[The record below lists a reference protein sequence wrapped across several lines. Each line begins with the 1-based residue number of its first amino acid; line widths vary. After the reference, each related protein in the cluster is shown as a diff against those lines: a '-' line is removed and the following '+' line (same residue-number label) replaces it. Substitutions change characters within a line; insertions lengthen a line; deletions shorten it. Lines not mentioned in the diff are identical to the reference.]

1 MDDRRSKIESGSYPE
16 GRELQTFVD
25 RRQRTGQIWKTAFL
39 GATVVGIIALL
50 ALLYNVIN
58 ESFGYVAWQNQIDPS
73 TLTLNF
79 YKEQVLG
86 AQRTF
91 TSEDDAKLVQGIQ
104 DRSTAIGFFGYSYYN
119 ANQDGLK
126 LLAVDGVR
134 PSAETV
140 ATEQYS
146 LTRPLYVY
154 SAESVLLEKRQVAS
168 FLSYYL
174 QHANADP
181 VALGFFPAPPP
192 LVEDSVRTLEAA
204 AGQGILP
211 PAEASGEIAAAGSST
226 VAPLTQSAAEAF
238 KAAGF
243 AGNVTVD
250 ISGTAAGFEAFC
262 AGEADIVNA
271 SRAANRDEILKC
283 RKAGRPLVEFRVG
296 TDGLAVVTSSQND
309 FLDSVSNAQ
318 LQEIFTTGDRW
329 SQIDAAWAD
338 KPILH
343 YIPGTE
349 SGTLD
354 FFVSTVFPSS
364 LEEMPTADK
373 ITVLTANI
381 SSGRARALAA
391 TQLFEERTDADL
403 VQLLTDEVVKP
414 RIAAT
419 WNLVDS
425 IFNKAAIEEEALL
438 IPNSS
443 LQFRN
448 WVNPTFVTSPQSSK
462 PEYAGVRTAIIGSLW
477 VTLIAF
483 LFSVPLGVGAAIY
496 LEEYGGNSR
505 VAQIIETNINN
516 LAGVPSIIYGML
528 GLAVFVRVLEG
539 LTSGRV
545 FGVVDPTTANGR
557 TVLSAGLTLGLLILP
572 LVIINAREAI
582 RAVPNSLREAG
593 YGLGATK
600 WQTIR
605 AHVLP
610 NAIPGILTGV
620 ILAVSRALGET
631 APLVVIGASTF
642 IVIDPNGPFS
652 KFTTLPIQIYQ
663 WTSRP
668 QPEFQSLAA
677 AAILVLLVLLLAMNA
692 TAILLRNKYARSY

>member
-1 MDDRRSKIESGSYPE
+1 MQDPRYNSDDRGYPE

-25 RRQRTGQIWKTAFL
+25 RRQRTAQIWKTAFL

-73 TLTLNF
+73 ALTLNF
-79 YKEQVLG
+79 YREQVLG
-86 AQRTF
+86 SKRTS

-104 DRSTAIGFFGYSYYN
+104 DRATAIGFFGYSYYQ

-140 ATEQYS
+140 ASQQYS

-154 SAESVLLEKRQVAS
+154 SAESVLLDKPQVAS
-168 FLSYYL
+168 FISHYL
-174 QHANADP
+174 RHANDDP
-181 VALGFFPAPPP
+181 VAIGFFPAPQP
-192 LVEDSVRTLEAA
+192 LVDESYKTLEAA

-211 PAEASGEIAAAGSST
+211 PAGATGDIAAAGSST
-226 VAPLTQSAAEAF
+226 VAPLTQSAADSF
-238 KAAGF
+238 RAAGF
-243 AGNVTVD
+243 GGNVSVD
-250 ISGTAAGFEAFC
+250 ISGTAAGFAAFC
-262 AGEADIVNA
+262 AGEADMVNA
-271 SRAANRDEILKC
+271 SRPANREEILKC
-283 RKAGRPLVEFRVG
+283 RKAGRPLLEFRVG
-296 TDGLAVVTSSQND
+296 TDGLAVVTSAQND
-309 FLDSVSNAQ
+309 FLDNLTNAQ

-329 SQIDAAWAD
+329 SQVDAAWAD

-343 YIPGTE
+343 YIPGAE

-373 ITVLTANI
+373 IALLKANI

-391 TQLFEERTDADL
+391 AKALEERTDADL

-419 WNLVDS
+419 WTLVES
-425 IFNKAAIEEEALL
+425 IFDKPAIEEAALQ
-438 IPNSS
+438 IPNST
-443 LQFRN
+443 LVFRN
-448 WVNPTFVTSPQSSK
+448 WVNPTFLTSPQSSK

-496 LEEYGGNSR
+496 LEEYGGTSR

-528 GLAVFVRVLEG
+528 GLAVFVRAFEA

-572 LVIINAREAI
+572 LIIINAREAI
-582 RAVPNSLREAG
+582 RAVPNALREAG

-600 WQTIR
+600 WQTIW

-642 IVIDPNGPFS
+642 IVIDPNNPFS

-668 QPEFQSLAA
+668 QPEFQHLAA
-677 AAILVLLVLLLAMNA
+677 AAIVVLLALLLAMNA
-692 TAILLRNKYARSY
+692 TAILLRNKYARKY

>member
-1 MDDRRSKIESGSYPE
+1 MQDPKFSNDDGAYPE
-16 GRELQTFVD
+16 GHELQRFVD
-25 RRQRTGQIWKTAFL
+25 RRQRTGQLWKTAFL
-39 GATVVGIIALL
+39 GATAVGIIALL

-58 ESFGYVAWQNQIDPS
+58 ESFGYVAWQNQVDPS
-73 TLTLNF
+73 ALTLKF
-79 YKEQVLG
+79 YKDQVLS
-86 AQRTF
+86 AKRTS
-91 TSEDDAKLVQGIQ
+91 TSEDDAKLAQGIK
-104 DRSTAIGFFGYSYYN
+104 DRPTATGFFGYSYYD

-126 LLAVDGVR
+126 LLAVDGAR

-140 ATEQYS
+140 ASGQYS

-154 SAESVLLEKRQVAS
+154 SAKNVMLEKRQVAS
-168 FLSYYL
+168 FLSSYL
-174 QHANADP
+174 QQAQSSLPA
-181 VALGFFPAPPP
+181 GFFPAPQP
-192 LVEDSVRTLEAA
+192 LLEESATTLESA
-204 AGQGILP
+204 AGQSILP
-211 PAEASGEIAAAGSST
+211 PTEAVRDIVTAGSST
-226 VAPLTQSAAEAF
+226 VAPLTQSAADAF
-238 KAAGF
+238 KSAGF
-243 AGNVTVD
+243 RGNVSVD
-250 ISGTAAGFEAFC
+250 ISGTGAGFDAFC
-262 AGEADIVNA
+262 SGKADIVNA
-271 SRAANRDEILKC
+271 SRTPTREEILKC
-283 RKAGRPLVEFRVG
+283 RDADRPLVEFRVA
-296 TDGLAVVTSSQND
+296 TDGLAVVTSAEND
-309 FLDSVSNAQ
+309 FLTDVSTAQ

-329 SQIDAAWAD
+329 SQIDPAWAD

-343 YIPGTE
+343 YIPGAE

-364 LEEMPTADK
+364 LEEVPTADK
-373 ITVLTANI
+373 IALLKANI
-381 SSGRARALAA
+381 SAGRARALAA
-391 TQLFEERTDADL
+391 AKALEERTDAEL
-403 VQLLTDEVVKP
+403 VQLLTDEVTKP

-419 WNLVDS
+419 WTLVES
-425 IFNKAAIEEEALL
+425 IFDKPAIEEAALQ
-438 IPNSS
+438 IPNST
-443 LQFRN
+443 LEFRN
-448 WVNPTFVTSPQSSK
+448 WVNPAFIASPQSSK

-477 VTLIAF
+477 VTFIAF

-496 LEEYGGNSR
+496 LEEYGGTSR

-528 GLAVFVRVLEG
+528 GLAVFVRTFEA
-539 LTSGRV
+539 LTSGRI

-572 LVIINAREAI
+572 LIIINAREAI
-582 RAVPNSLREAG
+582 RAVPNALREAG

-600 WQTIR
+600 WQTIW

-642 IVIDPNGPFS
+642 IVIDPNSPFS

-668 QPEFQSLAA
+668 QPEFQHLAA
-677 AAILVLLVLLLAMNA
+677 AAIVVLLVLLLAMNA
-692 TAILLRNKYARSY
+692 TAILLRNKYARKY